1 MDVATLNIWAILL
14 ASLIGFAVGALWYSP
29 LLFANVWMR
38 EAGLDEEKIKSAN
51 MPKIFGLSFIF
62 LLIMAYCLAM
72 FLNTPEINAGTGALY
87 GFFTGFGWLLF
98 AFGVTGLFEQ
108 RSWRYILIH
117 GGYWTV
123 VFTLMGLIL
132 GAWR

>member
-1 MDVATLNIWAILL
+1 MDSSTLNIWAILL
-14 ASLIGFAVGALWYSP
+14 ASLVGFAVGALWYSP

-38 EAGLDEEKIKSAN
+38 ETGLDEAKIRSAN
-51 MPKIFGLSFIF
+51 MPKIFSLSFVF
-62 LLIMAYCLAM
+62 LFIMAFCLAM
-72 FLNTPEINAGTGALY
+72 FLNTPETHAGTGALY
-87 GFFTGFGWLLF
+87 GFLTGFGWLLF
-98 AFGVTGLFEQ
+98 AFAVTGLFEQ

>member
-29 LLFANVWMR
+29 LLFATVWMR

-62 LLIMAYCLAM
+62 C
-72 FLNTPEINAGTGALY
+72 
-87 GFFTGFGWLLF
+87 
-98 AFGVTGLFEQ
+98 
-108 RSWRYILIH
+108 
-117 GGYWTV
+117 
-123 VFTLMGLIL
+123 
-132 GAWR
+132 